1 MDIKRE
7 PPKKT
12 KRNVMIAGGVVTLA
26 ATTLALSNL
35 EARAPSV
42 SRSELWVDSVQRGE
56 MVRQVRA
63 PGTLVPENIRYVA
76 AVTAGRVEA
85 RPLRPGSAVT
95 ATTVLLE
102 LSNPEVQLQAL
113 EAQRQLTQAEQD
125 LVTLRTTLET
135 NRLNQASQ
143 VAQIRTLRANA
154 LRDASVIEG
163 LDAKGLSSK
172 NEVER
177 AKDQVKELETRLEL
191 EVQRLDIM
199 TAAMQEQ
206 LAKARANLEQVR
218 QVARFQAER
227 VQSMRVMSGLD
238 GELQTLPLEL
248 GQWVV
253 PGQTLATVAQPGRL
267 KAVLR
272 VPETQAKDIVVGQ
285 KTSVDTRNGIIDG
298 KVMRVDPISQN
309 GTVTVEVALEGE
321 LPKGARADL
330 SVDGVIELERLENV
344 MYVGRPA
351 YGQPEQAIG
360 LFRIE
365 SDGKTATRLSV
376 KLGRA
381 SVSTIEVLQGLQ
393 TRDSVIISDM
403 SRFDNVNRVRIDR

>member
-7 PPKKT
+7 APKKT
-12 KRNVMIAGGVVTLA
+12 KRNVLIAVGVVALT

-35 EARAPSV
+35 EARPPSV
-42 SRSELWVDSVQRGE
+42 SRSELWVDSVQRGT

-85 RPLRPGSAVT
+85 RPLRPGSRVT
-95 ATTVLLE
+95 ATTILLE

-143 VAQIRTLRANA
+143 VAQVRTLRANA
-154 LRDASVIEG
+154 LRDATVIEG

-177 AKDQVKELETRLEL
+177 ARDQVKELDTRLEV

-206 LAKARANLEQVR
+206 LAKARANLEQVMT
-218 QVARFQAER
+218 QAAYDH
-227 VQSMRVMSGLD
+227 M
-238 GELQTLPLEL
+238 LPLAKR
-248 GQWVV
+248 
-253 PGQTLATVAQPGRL
+253 LA
-267 KAVLR
+267 
-272 VPETQAKDIVVGQ
+272 
-285 KTSVDTRNGIIDG
+285 DG
-298 KVMRVDPISQN
+298 MAGVIAARK
-309 GTVTVEVALEGE
+309 
-321 LPKGARADL
+321 LPWHVSHVGARAEFVCSADAPRNG
-330 SVDGVIELERLENV
+330 SEAAAAMHGELE
-344 MYVGRPA
+344 
-351 YGQPEQAIG
+351 
-360 LFRIE
+360 
-365 SDGKTATRLSV
+365 
-376 KLGRA
+376 
-381 SVSTIEVLQGLQ
+381 
-393 TRDSVIISDM
+393 SVIHL
-403 SRFDNVNRVRIDR
+403 FLLNRGVVITPFHNMTLVSPATEAADVERLVSVLGDCLDELLADQAN